1 MIVLNRAAH
10 YTLLLINFNHFET
23 RTSDKTC
30 QNLYAVVLHR
40 LFTLDSRVPLKRFV
54 ELKFIEKVY
63 RLVDKSIMHLTFS
76 GSKSFVVM
84 NSISQS
90 SSNSIVQTEH
100 VDVKKL
106 WDDALVTV
114 ELSIT
119 PANFKTWFRDTHIVS
134 LEDGTITLGVPSVFV
149 RDWLSDKFQPMV
161 LKVLRDLTPHVR
173 SIEYSVVQRSD
184 KRQDSKP
191 QTVNAALPLEE
202 YYINK
207 SDNLNPKYIFDTF
220 VIGPFN
226 ALAHAAAKTVCD
238 KPGISY
244 NPLFIYGK
252 TGHGKT
258 HLIQAVGNQL
268 KRTGKKVFYVTS
280 ERFTVD
286 YFNSLQSGTANNF
299 KDKYRQYDVLIMDD
313 VQFLANKEKTQEE
326 LFHLFNALHDNNK
339 QIVFS
344 SDIHPALLSGL
355 EERLQS
361 RFAQGMIVDIPAPD
375 LESRAAILKAKAAQN
390 SITLTDEVVDHLANT
405 IEGNIRELEGAL
417 NTIMCQSQLT
427 GRALSI
433 EEVKLIIKNSTR
445 PRKTLAV
452 SDVVDKV
459 ARYFDIE
466 PASIYE
472 KTRRKEV
479 VKPRQLIM
487 YILRED
493 FAVSYPA
500 IGQKLGGRDHT
511 TVIHSCEKI
520 KNLLKDDQEL
530 EEEITQVRLLLK

>member
-1 MIVLNRAAH
+1 MN
-10 YTLLLINFNHFET
+10 
-23 RTSDKTC
+23 
-30 QNLYAVVLHR
+30 Q
-40 LFTLDSRVPLKRFV
+40 
-54 ELKFIEKVY
+54 
-63 RLVDKSIMHLTFS
+63 LTHP
-76 GSKSFVVM
+76 
-84 NSISQS
+84 
-90 SSNSIVQTEH
+90 SSNTIVHTHQ

-106 WDDALVTV
+106 WDDALVSI
-114 ELSIT
+114 ELGIT
-119 PANFKTWFRDTHIVS
+119 PANFKTWFRDTHIVT
-134 LEDGTITLGVPSVFV
+134 LEDGTVTLGVPSVFV
-149 RDWLSDKFQPMV
+149 RDWLSDKFQSMV
-161 LKVLRDLTPHVR
+161 LKTLRDLTPYVR
-173 SIEYSVVQRSD
+173 SIEYAVIQRSER
-184 KRQDSKP
+184 KQEATRT

-207 SDNLNPKYIFDTF
+207 SDNLNPKYLFETF
-220 VIGPFN
+220 IVGPFN
-226 ALAHAAAKTVCD
+226 ALAHAAAKTVSE
-238 KPGISY
+238 KPGIAY

-268 KRTGKKVFYVTS
+268 KRSGKKVFYVTS

-286 YFNSLQSGTANNF
+286 YFNSLQSGTANTF

-375 LESRAAILKAKAAQN
+375 MESRAAILRAKTAQHGLHL
-390 SITLTDEVVDHLANT
+390 IDEVIDHLAHT

-417 NTIMCQSQLT
+417 NTIMCQSQLL
-427 GRALSI
+427 GRTLSLD
-433 EEVKLIIKNSTR
+433 EVKQIIKNSTR

-452 SDVVDKV
+452 ADVVDKI
-459 ARYFDIE
+459 ARYFDVE

-472 KTRRKEV
+472 KTRRKEI

-493 FAVSYPA
+493 FQVSYPA

-520 KNLLKDDQEL
+520 KNDLKGNTEL
-530 EEEITQVRLLLK
+530 EEEIAQIRLLLK

>member
-1 MIVLNRAAH
+1 M
-10 YTLLLINFNHFET
+10 
-23 RTSDKTC
+23 S
-30 QNLYAVVLHR
+30 
-40 LFTLDSRVPLKRFV
+40 
-54 ELKFIEKVY
+54 
-63 RLVDKSIMHLTFS
+63 
-76 GSKSFVVM
+76 
-84 NSISQS
+84 SISNIS
-90 SSNSIVQTEH
+90 TSIIHTEQI
-100 VDVKKL
+100 DVKKL
-106 WDDALVTV
+106 WDDALVSI

-119 PANFKTWFRDTHIVS
+119 SANFKTWFKDTHIVS

-149 RDWLSDKFQPMV
+149 RDWVSDKFQN
-161 LKVLRDLTPHVR
+161 LIFKTLRELTPHAR
-173 SIEYSVVQRSD
+173 SIEYAVVQRND
-184 KRQDSKP
+184 KRNQGSKK

-207 SDNLNPKYIFDTF
+207 NDNLNPKYTFDTF
-220 VIGPFN
+220 VVGPFN
-226 ALAHAAAKTVCD
+226 ELAHAAAKTVVN
-238 KPGISY
+238 KPGIAY

-268 KRTGKKVFYVTS
+268 KYMGKKVFYVTS

-286 YFNSLQSGTANNF
+286 YMNSLQNGTANSF

-313 VQFLANKEKTQEE
+313 VQFLMNKEKTQEE
-326 LFHLFNALHDNNK
+326 LFHLFNAMHDNNK

-344 SDIHPALLSGL
+344 SDVHPALMSNM
-355 EERLQS
+355 ESRLQS
-361 RFAQGMIVDIPAPD
+361 RFAQGMIVDIPQPD
-375 LESRAAILKAKAAQN
+375 IESRCAILKSKAAQN
-390 SITLTDEVVDHLANT
+390 TLTLNDDVVDHLSHT

-417 NTIMCQSQLT
+417 NTILCQSQLL
-427 GRALSI
+427 GRVLSLD
-433 EEVKLIIKNSTR
+433 EVKVLIKNSTR
-445 PRKTLAV
+445 PRKSLAV

-459 ARYFDIE
+459 ARYFDID

-493 FAVSYPA
+493 FQVSYPA

-520 KNLLKDDQEL
+520 KRESKEDSEL
-530 EEEITQVRLLLK
+530 EEEISQIRMLLK

>member
-1 MIVLNRAAH
+1 ML
-10 YTLLLINFNHFET
+10 
-23 RTSDKTC
+23 RTSPASEYMSTP
-30 QNLYAVVLHR
+30 
-40 LFTLDSRVPLKRFV
+40 FT
-54 ELKFIEKVY
+54 
-63 RLVDKSIMHLTFS
+63 
-76 GSKSFVVM
+76 
-84 NSISQS
+84 S
-90 SSNSIVQTEH
+90 SPNQVVQTEQI
-100 VDVKKL
+100 DVKKL
-106 WDDALVTV
+106 WDDALVSI

-119 PANFKTWFRDTHIVS
+119 PANFKTWFKDTHIVS

-149 RDWLSDKFQPMV
+149 RDWLSDKFQTMI
-161 LKVLRDLTPHVR
+161 LKTLRELTSHVR
-173 SIEYSVVQRSD
+173 SIEYAVVQRSD
-184 KRQDSKP
+184 KKQESSKN

-207 SDNLNPKYIFDTF
+207 SDNLNPKYTFDTF

-226 ALAHAAAKTVCD
+226 ALAHTAAKTVSE
-238 KPGISY
+238 KPGITY

-258 HLIQAVGNQL
+258 HLIQAVGNYL
-268 KRTGKKVFYVTS
+268 KRGGKKVFYVTS

-286 YFNSLQSGTANNF
+286 YFNSLQNGTANNF

-313 VQFLANKEKTQEE
+313 VQFLTNKEKTQEE

-344 SDIHPALLSGL
+344 SDVHPALLSGM
-355 EERLQS
+355 EERLRS

-375 LESRAAILKAKAAQN
+375 MESRAAILKAKAAQH
-390 SITLTDEVVDHLANT
+390 SLSLSEDVVEHLART
-405 IEGNIRELEGAL
+405 VEGNIRELGGAL
-417 NTIMCQSQLT
+417 NTIMCQSQLL
-427 GRALSI
+427 GRTLSL
-433 EEVKLIIKNSTR
+433 EEVRVIIKNSTR

-459 ARYFDIE
+459 ARYFDVD
-466 PASIYE
+466 PSSIYE
-472 KTRRKEV
+472 KTRRKEI

-493 FAVSYPA
+493 FQVSYPA
-500 IGQKLGGRDHT
+500 IGQKMGGRDHT

-520 KNLLKDDQEL
+520 KNELKSDSEL
-530 EEEITQVRLLLK
+530 EEEITQIRLLLK

>member
-1 MIVLNRAAH
+1 MNTQSHLSTNNIVH
-10 YTLLLINFNHFET
+10 
-23 RTSDKTC
+23 
-30 QNLYAVVLHR
+30 
-40 LFTLDSRVPLKRFV
+40 
-54 ELKFIEKVY
+54 
-63 RLVDKSIMHLTFS
+63 
-76 GSKSFVVM
+76 
-84 NSISQS
+84 
-90 SSNSIVQTEH
+90 TEQ

-106 WDDALVTV
+106 WDDALVNI

-119 PANFKTWFRDTHIVS
+119 PANFKTWFKDTYIVS

-149 RDWLSDKFQPMV
+149 RDWLQDKFQTLV
-161 LKVLRDLTPHVR
+161 LKTLRELTPHVR
-173 SIEYSVVQRSD
+173 SIEYTVVQRND
-184 KRQDSKP
+184 KKQSNSRT
-191 QTVNAALPLEE
+191 QTVNASLPLEE

-207 SDNLNPKYIFDTF
+207 NDNLNPKYTFGTF

-226 ALAHAAAKTVCD
+226 ALAHTAAKTVSE
-238 KPGISY
+238 KPGIAY

-268 KRTGKKVFYVTS
+268 KKAGKKVFYVTS

-286 YFNSLQSGTANNF
+286 YFNSLQNGTANNF

-313 VQFLANKEKTQEE
+313 IQFLANKEKTQEE
-326 LFHLFNALHDNNK
+326 LFHLFNALHDCNK

-344 SDIHPALLSGL
+344 SDLHPALLSGL
-355 EERLQS
+355 EDRLRS
-361 RFAQGMIVDIPAPD
+361 RFSQGMIVDIPAPD
-375 LESRAAILKAKAAQN
+375 MESRAAILRAKAAQN
-390 SITLTDEVVDHLANT
+390 SLSLSEEVVDHLANT

-417 NTIMCQSQLT
+417 NTIMCQSQLM
-427 GRALSI
+427 GRTLSLD
-433 EEVKLIIKNSTR
+433 EVKTIIKNSTR

-452 SDVVDKV
+452 SDVVEKV
-459 ARYFDIE
+459 ARYFDID

-472 KTRRKEV
+472 KTRRKEI

-493 FAVSYPA
+493 FQVSYPA

-520 KNLLKDDQEL
+520 RNDLKGNSEL
-530 EEEITQVRLLLK
+530 DEEITQIRLLLK

>member
-1 MIVLNRAAH
+1 
-10 YTLLLINFNHFET
+10 
-23 RTSDKTC
+23 
-30 QNLYAVVLHR
+30 
-40 LFTLDSRVPLKRFV
+40 
-54 ELKFIEKVY
+54 
-63 RLVDKSIMHLTFS
+63 
-76 GSKSFVVM
+76 M
-84 NSISQS
+84 NSIQNMSATS
-90 SSNSIVQTEH
+90 SIVKTEQ
-100 VDVKKL
+100 VDVKQL
-106 WDDALVTV
+106 WDDALVKI
-114 ELSIT
+114 ELGIT

-134 LEDGTITLGVPSVFV
+134 LEDGTVTLGVPSVFV
-149 RDWLSDKFQPMV
+149 RDWLSDKFQSMI
-161 LKVLRDLTPHVR
+161 LKTLRDITPYVR
-173 SIEYSVVQRSD
+173 SIEYAVVQRNE
-184 KRQDSKP
+184 KKQEANRQ

-207 SDNLNPKYIFDTF
+207 SDNLNPKYLFDSF
-220 VIGPFN
+220 VVGPFN
-226 ALAHAAAKTVCD
+226 ALAHTAAKTVTE
-238 KPGISY
+238 KPGIAY
-244 NPLFIYGK
+244 NPLFIHGK

-268 KRTGKKVFYVTS
+268 KRAGKSVFYVTS

-286 YFNSLQSGTANNF
+286 YFNALQNGTANSF

-344 SDIHPALLSGL
+344 SDIHPALLSNM

-375 LESRAAILKAKAAQN
+375 NESRAAILRAKAAQN
-390 SITLTDEVVDHLANT
+390 SITLADDVVEHLANT

-417 NTIMCQSQLT
+417 NTIMCQSQLL
-427 GRALSI
+427 GRTLTLD
-433 EEVKLIIKNSTR
+433 EVKQIIKNSTR

-452 SDVVDKV
+452 SDVVEKV
-459 ARYFDIE
+459 ARYFDID
-466 PASIYE
+466 PSSIYE

-493 FAVSYPA
+493 YAVSYPA

-520 KNLLKDDQEL
+520 KNELKGNSDL

>member
-1 MIVLNRAAH
+1 MV
-10 YTLLLINFNHFET
+10 
-23 RTSDKTC
+23 
-30 QNLYAVVLHR
+30 
-40 LFTLDSRVPLKRFV
+40 
-54 ELKFIEKVY
+54 
-63 RLVDKSIMHLTFS
+63 
-76 GSKSFVVM
+76 
-84 NSISQS
+84 SISNTS
-90 SSNSIVQTEH
+90 TSILQTEQI
-100 VDVKKL
+100 DIKKL
-106 WDDALVTV
+106 WDDALVSI

-119 PANFKTWFRDTHIVS
+119 SANFKTWFKDTHIVS
-134 LEDGTITLGVPSVFV
+134 LEDGTVSLGVPSVFV
-149 RDWLSDKFQPMV
+149 RDWVADKFQGLI
-161 LKVLRDLTPHVR
+161 LKTLREISPHAR
-173 SIEYSVVQRSD
+173 SVEYVVVQKND
-184 KRQDSKP
+184 KRTSVKK

-207 SDNLNPKYIFDTF
+207 NDNLNPKYVFDSF
-220 VIGPFN
+220 VVGPFN
-226 ALAHAAAKTVCD
+226 ELANAAAHTVVN
-238 KPGISY
+238 KPGIAY

-268 KRTGKKVFYVTS
+268 KFVGKKVFYVTS

-286 YFNSLQSGTANNF
+286 YMNSLQNGTANSF

-313 VQFLANKEKTQEE
+313 VQFLMNKEKTQEE
-326 LFHLFNALHDNNK
+326 LFHLFNAMHDNNK

-344 SDIHPALLSGL
+344 SDVHPALMSNM
-355 EERLQS
+355 EARLQS

-375 LESRAAILKAKAAQN
+375 FESRGAILRSKAAQN
-390 SITLTDEVVDHLANT
+390 SLTLSDDVVEHLSKT
-405 IEGNIRELEGAL
+405 IDGNVRELEGAL
-417 NTIMCQSQLT
+417 NTILCQTQLL
-427 GRALSI
+427 GRELALP
-433 EEVKLIIKNSTR
+433 EVKTLIKNSTR
-445 PRKTLAV
+445 PRKSLAV

-459 ARYFDIE
+459 ARYFDVD

-493 FAVSYPA
+493 FQVSYPA

-520 KNLLKDDQEL
+520 KREVKDDPEL
-530 EEEITQVRLLLK
+530 EEEISQVRSLLK